1 MADYEKY
8 KRHLNE
14 SSVFEDIESDR
25 NIDKK
30 VQDISDAII
39 KAAEVLIPNKIITLR
54 QLILHAL
61 KTYTETEVISI

>member
-1 MADYEKY
+1 MADCEKY

-14 SSVFEDIESDR
+14 SSVFENIESDG

-39 KAAEVLIPNKIITLR
+39 KAA
-54 QLILHAL
+54 
-61 KTYTETEVISI
+61 